1 MCAMV
6 CQSTAGYANSELSYC
21 KVDPSDL
28 RLLSWFAR
36 IRSGDIYAR
45 MAALTVD
52 SIVREDG
59 GRM

>member
-1 MCAMV
+1 MDAMV
-6 CQSTAGYANSELSYC
+6 RQSAAGYANRELSYC
-21 KVDPSDL
+21 KVGASDL
-28 RLLSWFAR
+28 LLGPWFAR

-52 SIVREDG
+52 SIVGEDG